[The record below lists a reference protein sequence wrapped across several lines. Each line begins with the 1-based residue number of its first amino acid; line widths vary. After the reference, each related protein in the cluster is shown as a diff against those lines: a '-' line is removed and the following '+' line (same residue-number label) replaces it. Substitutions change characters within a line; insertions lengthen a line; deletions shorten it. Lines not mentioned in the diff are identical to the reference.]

1 MEGKEELAQEALR
14 YLSIAQNFEEGKDFE
29 KAIENYHIAADY
41 LKSSG
46 YLINK
51 IGDIYSRIEDLKE
64 FAKQEKIYNQASVKS
79 QIEQMQDEAFSLLDG
94 AQKLESDGF
103 LEDAIDQYMSA
114 IKLLVQAGWSETQ
127 LGDLKTKL
135 SQIAGK
141 IEQGNLVKKQR
152 SSETQQPM
160 TASREVKPQ
169 VLSAFGEKNSA
180 AKEEELKKYKEMKEQ
195 EERIQNEAFTFIDN
209 AKFFENDRKFDKAIE
224 NYQNAVNLL
233 ESIGWQDQTQN
244 IILIINKLKKEK
256 SEYEKFKAQKL
267 AKPTIIEERSKEEVI
282 DIEEIRRD
290 EENKQFAAFNLVDIG
305 KKLEREKKYDQAI
318 TNFEKAIKLF
328 KSIEWDSYIQPVKGF
343 IKNVKEKQENEEKTE
358 ELTVKRESELKNLQD
373 TIYLKEREEIIQTA
387 RELDQKRLEHEQK
400 RREEARR
407 EEQFFTVLDEADKLL
422 KENRAFSEA
431 TKKYTEA
438 LDLLTK
444 LGAGW
449 ESHATTI
456 KNTISSIKKIQET
469 QIEKELEE
477 QKKLEQ
483 RKKLD
488 LDFQQQTSIQLAKE
502 REKIKQRE
510 SALQVRRDE
519 IEYREKQK
527 EAAFKALDA
536 AEDYIKQSELDKAIT
551 AYQTAGNIFASIQWN
566 EELHLIENSIRDLE
580 IRKRDQA
587 IAEQKEMQKS
597 IEKYKT
603 DQQFQEHMSKQLQQ
617 ERERLRKKEIRL
629 RDQKAEL
636 EYREK
641 RKEYAFRILDE
652 AQPFLEKGDYEK
664 TIEIYQEVTNIF
676 AGIQWYDEM
685 ERIGNAIIEI
695 ENKKR
700 NAEIKKQR
708 EIEKQ
713 INREREDREFQEKVI
728 SEMKIK
734 RDQLKQREAVK
745 KKREDEI
752 SFRETQK
759 QEAFRTLDEAQNYLS
774 LGKFDLAIDKY
785 REVNGIFAQIQ
796 WLEEIPL
803 INQTIN
809 QIENK
814 RKEEEFR
821 KQREFEQIIKE
832 EAENQKFL
840 DNIKIQRKREQ
851 LKILKIRESEEQKR
865 EFSAQHLTLQNNAFK
880 MIEDADEYLKRENFE
895 EALGAYQNALNVL
908 ENIGWTGNYITLLKD
923 SIQSVQFKK
932 REKEQ
937 SVLLEKEK
945 LRRQWEEEREFEQE
959 VAHNLQKE
967 KERMI
972 AKKIELL
979 KKEEV
984 LQMTENQKEE
994 AFRIMEN
1001 AEELLKQGNY
1011 EQAIDNYYQA
1021 ELILIQINFPTDL
1034 VKDAISK
1041 IQEEKRKADLAKQ
1054 QELEAKLRKEEDERQ
1069 FLQAITNKMKFED
1082 DQMRAKQ
1089 VKIKKQEEL
1098 KAYLEKRKEV
1108 AFELID
1114 EADNLVKR
1122 GNYDKALEYY
1132 RSVELVLS
1140 EINYPTNS
1148 IKEQI
1153 VKVKERKRSE
1163 ELQKQKE
1170 LETKLQKDREEFGF
1184 QRKIAGDLIKEKKRL
1199 KLKQI
1204 AIEKRTLTLEN
1215 INRKKDDAFRIL
1227 DDAERHIKNSEFEL
1241 ALLSYRKAMLILNEI
1256 QFPTDSINEMI
1267 TKVSN
1272 LKSKKGQE
1280 AQHVLKREL
1289 VRLKEE
1295 KSLETIIEERRKQER
1310 EKKIAQQ
1317 IALQQRE
1324 KTVQDQLTYREAA
1337 YSFLED
1343 GGKFLKGR
1351 SPDYDKAISLYIQA
1365 RNLLAEKIGWE
1376 PEINNLNILIND
1388 LVREKD
1394 KYREKKKLEAE
1405 TRIKRQQEYEL
1416 FRQQIQK
1423 QQLENELNKREQQK
1437 KLRKL
1442 YEDQKYAAITKEEGL
1457 SLIDEGKELAM
1468 KYNFDDAYKKFN
1480 RAIQKFNEIGWSE
1493 QTKYIEK
1500 EIENTKIFEQQ
1511 VRENDIKIQKIH
1523 KELEIKKR
1531 DEERLS
1537 KIAESKLK
1545 VTIKEVGD
1553 LAGEVS
1559 QLIKTKKERDEIKK
1573 KQKKEK
1579 LISESKQFK
1588 RDMKDL
1594 INLKEELK
1602 RELSE
1607 AKKDEEKRKKELE
1620 IAKDKEKADEIK
1632 KMLKDISKKK
1642 ST

>member
-14 YLSIAQNFEEGKDFE
+14 YLTIAQNFEEGKDFE
-29 KAIENYHIAADY
+29 KAIENYQLAADY

-46 YLINK
+46 YLMNK

-64 FAKQEKIYNQASVKS
+64 FAKREKIYDQASAKS
-79 QIEQMQDEAFSLLDG
+79 QIEQIQEQAFSLLDG
-94 AQKLESDGF
+94 AQKLETDGF
-103 LEDAIDQYMSA
+103 LEDSIDEYMSA

-127 LGDLKTKL
+127 LGDLKDKL
-135 SQIAGK
+135 TQIADK
-141 IEQGNLVKKQR
+141 IEQQNLGKKKR
-152 SSETQQPM
+152 STETQQTTNVPM
-160 TASREVKPQ
+160 KVEPQ
-169 VLSAFGEKNSA
+169 VLSAFGEKKSA
-180 AKEEELKKYKEMKEQ
+180 SKEEELRKYREMKEQ
-195 EERIQNEAFTFIDN
+195 EERVQNKAFTFIDN
-209 AKFFENDRKFDKAIE
+209 AKFFEKDKKFDQAIE
-224 NYQNAVNLL
+224 NYENAVNLL

-256 SEYEKFKAQKL
+256 FEYEKFKEQKL
-267 AKPTIIEERSKEEVI
+267 AEPTIVEEKSKEAYI
-282 DIEEIRRD
+282 DIEEVRRD

-318 TNFEKAIKLF
+318 ANFEKAIKLF
-328 KSIEWDSYIQPVKGF
+328 KSIEWDSYIQPVKNF
-343 IKNVKEKQENEEKTE
+343 IKNVKEKQKNEEKAE
-358 ELTVKRESELKNLQD
+358 ELTEKRESELKNLQD

-422 KENRAFSEA
+422 KENRDFSEA
-431 TKKYTEA
+431 TKKYTTA

-456 KNTISSIKKIQET
+456 KNTILSIKKLKET
-469 QIEKELEE
+469 QIEKELED

-519 IEYREKQK
+519 NDYREKRK

-536 AEDYIKQSELDKAIT
+536 AEYFIKQSDLDKAIT

-603 DQQFQEHMSKQLQQ
+603 DQQFQEQMSRQLQQ
-617 ERERLRKKEIRL
+617 ERERLKNREIRL
-629 RDQKAEL
+629 RDQKVEL

-641 RKEYAFRILDE
+641 RKDDAFRILDE
-652 AQPFLEKGDYEK
+652 AQPFLERGDYEK
-664 TIEIYQEVTNIF
+664 TIEMYQDVTNIF
-676 AGIQWYDEM
+676 ASIQWYDEM

-700 NAEIKKQR
+700 NAEIKKHR

-734 RDQLKQREAVK
+734 KEKLKQREAVK
-745 KKREDEI
+745 KKHEDEI

-774 LGKFDLAIDKY
+774 LGKFDLAIEKY

-809 QIENK
+809 QIESK

-821 KQREFEQIIKE
+821 KQREFEQVIKE
-832 EAENQKFL
+832 EAENQEFL
-840 DNIKIQRKREQ
+840 NNIKIQREREQ
-851 LKILKIRESEEQKR
+851 LRILEIRESIEQKK
-865 EFSAQHLTLQNNAFK
+865 EVSAQHLSLQNNAFK
-880 MIEDADEYLKRENFE
+880 MIEEADAYLKQENFE
-895 EALGAYQNALNVL
+895 EALGTYQNALDVL
-908 ENIGWTGNYITLLKD
+908 KNIGWTGNYITLLED

-932 REKEQ
+932 KDKEQ
-937 SVLLEKEK
+937 RVLLEKER
-945 LRRQWEEEREFEQE
+945 LRRQFEEEKKFEQE
-959 VAHNLQKE
+959 IAQNLQKE

-979 KKEEV
+979 EKEET
-984 LQMTENQKEE
+984 LQLTENQKEE

-1001 AEELLKQGNY
+1001 AEELLKQGSY

-1054 QELEAKLRKEEDERQ
+1054 QELEVKLRKEEEEKQ
-1069 FLQAITNKMKFED
+1069 FLQTITHKMKFED
-1082 DQMRAKQ
+1082 EQMRAKQ
-1089 VKIKKQEEL
+1089 VKIKKKEEL

-1114 EADNLVKR
+1114 EAEILVKQ
-1122 GNYDKALEYY
+1122 GNYDEALEYY

-1140 EINYPTNS
+1140 EINYPINS

-1163 ELQKQKE
+1163 ELQKQNE
-1170 LETKLQKDREEFGF
+1170 LETKLHKEREEFGF

-1204 AIEKRTLTLEN
+1204 AIEKRTLTLES
-1215 INRKKDDAFRIL
+1215 INRKKDDAFKIL
-1227 DDAERHIKNSEFEL
+1227 EDAERHIKNNEFEL
-1241 ALLSYRKAMLILNEI
+1241 GILSYRKAMLILNEI

-1267 TKVSN
+1267 TKVNN
-1272 LKSKKGQE
+1272 LKLKKE
-1280 AQHVLKREL
+1280 KETQHELKREL
-1289 VRLKEE
+1289 ERLKGE
-1295 KSLETIIEERRKQER
+1295 KSLETIIEERQKQER
-1310 EKKIAQQ
+1310 KKKIAQQ

-1324 KTVQDQLTYREAA
+1324 RIVQDQLTYREAA

-1343 GGKFLKGR
+1343 GGRFLKTR
-1351 SPDYDKAISLYIQA
+1351 SPDYDKAISLYVQA
-1365 RNLLAEKIGWE
+1365 RNLLTEKIGWE

-1388 LVREKD
+1388 LVREKE
-1394 KYREKKKLEAE
+1394 KYNEKKKLEAE

-1423 QQLENELNKREQQK
+1423 QQLEYEINKREQQK
-1437 KLRKL
+1437 KLKKL
-1442 YEDQKYAAITKEEGL
+1442 YEDQKYAAVTKEEGL

-1468 KYNFDDAYKKFN
+1468 KYNFDKAYKKFD

-1493 QTKYIEK
+1493 QTKYIAK
-1500 EIENTKIFEQQ
+1500 EVENTRIFEQQ
-1511 VRENDIKIQKIH
+1511 VRENNIKIQKIH
-1523 KELEIKKR
+1523 EELEIEKKN
-1531 DEERLS
+1531 EERRN
-1537 KIAESKLK
+1537 KIVESKLK
-1545 VTIKEVGD
+1545 VSIKEVGD
-1553 LAGEVS
+1553 LTGEVS
-1559 QLIKTKKERDEIKK
+1559 HLIKIKKEQDEIKK

-1579 LISESKQFK
+1579 LILESKQFK

-1602 RELSE
+1602 KELSE
-1607 AKKDEEKRKKELE
+1607 SKKDEDKRKKDLE

-1632 KMLKDISKKK
+1632 KMLKEISKKK
-1642 ST
+1642 EN